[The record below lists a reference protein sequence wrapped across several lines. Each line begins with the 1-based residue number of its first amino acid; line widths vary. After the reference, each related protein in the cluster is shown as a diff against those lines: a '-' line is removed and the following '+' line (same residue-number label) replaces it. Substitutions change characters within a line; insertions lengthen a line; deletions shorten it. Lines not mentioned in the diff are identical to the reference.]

1 MTEQR
6 KSGLKKA
13 RSGDMSIF
21 MDEVSNALVNNKN
34 ASEIYLAY
42 EKYLIKHGCVPELIE
57 PEFPIGKLTKKQ
69 YCHHLAIYAFYY
81 LVGESADRNVQ
92 NALENSDK
100 NEYKEIIIHI

>member
-1 MTEQR
+1 MLKNFNGFSQGEKSRNIILKMIFYFLYFTKKASSKMTEQR

-57 PEFPIGKLTKKQ
+57 PEFT
-69 YCHHLAIYAFYY
+69 
-81 LVGESADRNVQ
+81 NW
-92 NALENSDK
+92 
-100 NEYKEIIIHI
+100 